1 MPGVEPFPPA
11 PPPNLRDTHNRLA
24 IPQSGDTTMSF
35 GGASLAAS
43 MAAMQQMDAT
53 SAAMTTMKSEFDQKK
68 LIADTMNAISAESMD
83 SATKAITAMG
93 EASKNIRF

>member
-1 MPGVEPFPPA
+1 MEPFPPL
-11 PPPNLRDTHNRLA
+11 PPPNPRDTHKRLA

-53 SAAMTTMKSEFDQKK
+53 SAAMTTMKSQFDQKK
-68 LIADTMNAISAESMD
+68 LVADTMNAISAESMD

>member
-1 MPGVEPFPPA
+1 
-11 PPPNLRDTHNRLA
+11 
-24 IPQSGDTTMSF
+24 MSF